1 MQKDMFGKL
10 LRIARK
16 AAGIGVR
23 QFAREMD
30 LSPSYVSRMEHG
42 DTAAFKDDDLEKAEK
57 ILGLPPESLKAAT
70 KRIDYRHQLLLEESA
85 EIGDFL
91 LCAQDEGLVAADF
104 MALTALLKQEGKQGL
119 RRLLKKNLPKTDK
132 CTERNSADFYV
143 ADCLERDCIFDVR
156 RKAIPDKLLTEMATW
171 VKSRRNVNLR
181 NLVFQLR
188 KHLADSDDYLG
199 SGIRLS
205 HIIIDNGGFPQLLL
219 VRQLASKGKL
229 WFLIITGQDERKT
242 SLNLLGR
249 TARLCAHNYV
259 RKRLLAASTK
269 EDVLELFRQTVSSVP
284 SFLHE

>member
-1 MQKDMFGKL
+1 MFGKL

-42 DTAAFKDDDLEKAEK
+42 ETAAFKDDDLEKAEK

-91 LCAQDEGLVAADF
+91 LCAQDEGLDAADF

-119 RRLLKKNLPKTDK
+119 RRLLKKNLPQANKGA
-132 CTERNSADFYV
+132 ERKSADFYV
-143 ADCLERDCIFDVR
+143 ADCLEKDCIFDIR
-156 RKAIPDKLLTEMATW
+156 TKQISEKLLSEMATW
-171 VKSRRNVNLR
+171 VKGRRKVNLR
-181 NLVFQLR
+181 NLKFQLR
-188 KHLADSDDYLG
+188 RHLEDADDDLG
-199 SGIRLS
+199 RGIRLS
-205 HIIIDNGGFPQLLL
+205 HIIIENGGFPQLLL
-219 VRQLASKGKL
+219 VRQQVNKGKL
-229 WFLIITGQDERKT
+229 WFLIITGQEERKT

-259 RKRLLAASTK
+259 RKRLLAESTK
-269 EDVLELFRQTVSSVP
+269 EDVLELFRQTVTSVP
-284 SFLHE
+284 SFLQE